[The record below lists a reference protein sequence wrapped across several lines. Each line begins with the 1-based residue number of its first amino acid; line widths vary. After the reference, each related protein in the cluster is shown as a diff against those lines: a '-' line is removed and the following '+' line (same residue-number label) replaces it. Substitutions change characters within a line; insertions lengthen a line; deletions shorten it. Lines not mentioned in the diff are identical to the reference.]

1 MLIDRKWN
9 RKVSSGS
16 KDIAIDTEM
25 GVLSVNNPDRLNRRK
40 ELWILF
46 VCLFVVMT
54 GYGLA
59 LPVLP
64 FYIETL
70 AVRGG
75 GTPTETSLHVGAIT
89 GIFALAQFFFAPLWG
104 RWSDRQGRR
113 PFFLAGL
120 FGYGLSLVLFGM
132 SSGLTMLY
140 IARIFGGS
148 FSAAILGM
156 ASAYVAD
163 LSSEK
168 ERGSAMAWLGSS
180 IGLGVVVGPGLG
192 GFLSWIASRESIMP
206 GLSVP
211 QRFSIPF
218 FVGAVLAFLALGMAW
233 RWLTQSAG
241 HKPGGATGGSSHPGI
256 VAASSERT
264 AYIGRRQKSYLA
276 LAFVSQF
283 ALAGFEG
290 TFALHAQ
297 LLAGFGPSRM
307 GWVFMVCGAVMAA
320 AQAGVVGRIARF
332 VREEPLLS
340 VGFVLMSLGLSLLM
354 TTQRLGSTLVY
365 VGVLALGM
373 ALITPNVA
381 SLVSKGAGD
390 QQGAALGRL
399 TAVGSLGQAFGPTT
413 AALLFELQV
422 HLPYLSSALLL
433 AVTAIYS
440 LVRLNRAA

>member
-1 MLIDRKWN
+1 MN
-9 RKVSSGS
+9 S
-16 KDIAIDTEM
+16 
-25 GVLSVNNPDRLNRRK
+25 PDRPNRRK
-40 ELWILF
+40 ELRILF
-46 VCLFVVMT
+46 LCLFVVMT

-64 FYIETL
+64 FYIEAL

-75 GTPTETSLHVGAIT
+75 GIPTETSLHVGVIT

-104 RWSDRQGRR
+104 RWSDRKGRR
-113 PFFLAGL
+113 AFFLAGL
-120 FGYGLSLVLFGM
+120 SGYGISLVLFGM

-140 IARIFGGS
+140 VARILGGS

-192 GFLSWIASRESIMP
+192 GLLSWIAARESIMP
-206 GLSVP
+206 GLSIA

-218 FVGAVLAFLALGMAW
+218 FIGALLSLLALAIAW
-233 RWLTQSAG
+233 RWLPESTG
-241 HKPGGATGGSSHPGI
+241 REPGGMTGGSSRPEDVTTSGEMTSH
-256 VAASSERT
+256 
-264 AYIGRRQKSYLA
+264 IGGRQTSYLA
-276 LAFVSQF
+276 LAFIGQF

-290 TFALHAQ
+290 TFALHAK
-297 LLAGFGPSRM
+297 LLAGFGSSRM

-320 AQAGVVGRIARF
+320 AQAAVVGRITRF
-332 VREEPLLS
+332 VSEDLLLS
-340 VGFVLMSLGLSLLM
+340 VGFVLMGLGLALLM
-354 TTQRLGSTLVY
+354 TTERLGSILMY

-373 ALITPNVA
+373 ALILPNLA
-381 SLVSKGAGD
+381 TLVSKGAGD
-390 QQGAALGRL
+390 RQGAALGRL
-399 TAVGSLGQAFGPTT
+399 TAVGSLGQAVGPIT
-413 AALLFELQV
+413 AALLFDLQV

-433 AVTAIYS
+433 AAAAIYS
-440 LVRLNRAA
+440 FAMLSRPA